1 MCVCVCV
8 CVCVCACVCVTDR
21 LALRE
26 REGRGG
32 VDFDELDEQRS
43 DVGRVDAEPRDP
55 PVVAQHHLSPHNS
68 VN

>member
-1 MCVCVCV
+1 MWWTRTSKLSIKNSLSR
-8 CVCVCACVCVTDR
+8 ADR

-26 REGRGG
+26 REGRRG

-55 PVVAQHHLSPHNS
+55 PVVA
-68 VN
+68 